1 MKPRM
6 LPFLL
11 VFWIGVVAFVLGMLK
26 GLEGSADLALAAAVL
41 LVGDVLAIAIVWRD
55 KIEGKAE
62 APSAT
67 LE

>member
-11 VFWIGVVAFVLGMLK
+11 VFWIGVVAFVLGVLK

-41 LVGDVLAIAIVWRD
+41 LTGDVLAISIVWRD

-62 APSAT
+62 AP
-67 LE
+67 E